1 MLKILVL
8 IFLAFF
14 VLIEKCN
21 KKTLQNQLQNSVQYD
36 IIKMYLAK
44 KVMYIENGIKKPY
57 LVDNKEKSL
66 K

>member
-21 KKTLQNQLQNSVQYD
+21 KKTLQNSVQYD

-44 KVMYIENGIKKPY
+44 KIMYIEN
-57 LVDNKEKSL
+57 
-66 K
+66 

>member
-14 VLIEKCN
+14 LLTEKCN
-21 KKTLQNQLQNSVQYD
+21 EKTLQKQLRNSVQYD

-44 KVMYIENGIKKPY
+44 KLCTLKIE
-57 LVDNKEKSL
+57 
-66 K
+66 

>member
-21 KKTLQNQLQNSVQYD
+21 KKQLQNNVQYD

-44 KVMYIENGIKKPY
+44 KLCTLKIK
-57 LVDNKEKSL
+57 
-66 K
+66 